1 MNILRHRSILIQMD
15 LFAQLK
21 CYFFLG
27 AISVGC
33 SIVEK
38 YKSGSVV
45 WRRRSLWRVVVAP
58 EARAL
63 RPFLCSEC
71 NCGAGLGSVFDPPN
85 ARFEVSCLVG
95 FIYVILRL
103 SCIHEAQVIF

>member
-33 SIVEK
+33 SIVENPK
-38 YKSGSVV
+38 
-45 WRRRSLWRVVVAP
+45 VVALCGDADHCGVWWWRQRLGRCVLFCVLSAIVGLAWGQFLTRQMP
-58 EARAL
+58 GL
-63 RPFLCSEC
+63 RFH
-71 NCGAGLGSVFDPPN
+71 A
-85 ARFEVSCLVG
+85 
-95 FIYVILRL
+95 
-103 SCIHEAQVIF
+103 